1 MSINDARSPEKLM
14 GPGGD
19 RSREVRVSSIR
30 RKCCTQASFQCG
42 YLDRTQKF
50 GKLGIEIE
58 LKMTRIRKA
67 SAKKEARNVK
77 NRDKIVK

>member
-1 MSINDARSPEKLM
+1 MLYASELP
-14 GPGGD
+14 
-19 RSREVRVSSIR
+19 VRIFG
-30 RKCCTQASFQCG
+30 QNP
-42 YLDRTQKF
+42 KF